1 MSHLT
6 PDELIDALDAALV
19 PARRAHLDTCE
30 RCRGEAAALRALL
43 GDVRA
48 SQVPEPSPLFWDH
61 FAARVRATI
70 GTEDARAADAETATT
85 RWFHWPVLAPFAALA
100 LLVLALIASIP
111 SRSTQPSSLAT
122 IGPLPEDVV
131 ADSELEWAVLADLVS
146 DLDIDSAREAG
157 LAAGPGAADTALLQL
172 TFAEREELMRLL
184 KEELKV
190 GS

>member
-1 MSHLT
+1 VVSL
-6 PDELIDALDAALV
+6 AGAGAV
-19 PARRAHLDTCE
+19 
-30 RCRGEAAALRALL
+30 CR
-43 GDVRA
+43 
-48 SQVPEPSPLFWDH
+48 S
-61 FAARVRATI
+61 RV
-70 GTEDARAADAETATT
+70 ARARADRLDSVPVYAT
-85 RWFHWPVLAPFAALA
+85 V
-100 LLVLALIASIP
+100 V
-111 SRSTQPSSLAT
+111 
-122 IGPLPEDVV
+122 GPLPEDVV